1 MLKRPYRMRAANG
14 VGQIEIYDDIGASW
28 WSDGI
33 TASGFAKDLAAMGN
47 IETLNVHINSLGGD
61 VVEGAAIYT
70 QIANH
75 PAWTNV
81 YIDGY
86 AMSMASA
93 IAMAGDRI
101 FMVEHGL
108 FMVHK
113 PRSGV
118 YGNAT
123 EMRAE
128 ADILDQFERTL
139 MKVYVKRTGL
149 SEDEISALLTGEE
162 GVDGTYLDAETAKE
176 MGFIDEIVEAKG
188 LPAAAAATLDPAVAA
203 RFPGMAE
210 RAERFLA
217 GKPAKPSMIERI
229 LGAKPTE
236 TDDDVTAVLLAH
248 NALKARFD
256 ALQTDSVQM
265 EAQLAEARA
274 ATAAAE
280 ARIATERAAAVAA
293 ERERALSVLTH
304 STELSLDPRTYI
316 ESGVAAQDAFAAMLA
331 VKEQVD
337 QATGVTP
344 MVSGDEDLVVAKSFH
359 PGDVYKARR
368 AARGK

>member
-1 MLKRPYRMRAANG
+1 MKKPYRMNATNG
-14 VGQIEIYDDIGASW
+14 VGKIEIYDDIGMSW

-33 TASGFAKDLAAMGN
+33 TASGFAKDLAKMGDVK
-47 IETLNVHINSLGGD
+47 TLNVHINSLGGD

-123 EMRAE
+123 DMRAE

-139 MKVYVKRTGL
+139 MKVYVKRTGM
-149 SEDEISALLTGEE
+149 SEDDISALLTGEE
-162 GVDGTYLDAETAKE
+162 GVDGTYLDAETALDL
-176 MGFIDEIVEAKG
+176 GFIDEVVEAKG
-188 LPAAAAATLDPAVAA
+188 LPAAACATLDPALAA

-217 GKPAKPSMIERI
+217 GKPEKPSMLKR
-229 LGAKPTE
+229 LMGADAAQST
-236 TDDDVTAVLLAH
+236 DDVTAVLLAH

-256 ALQTDSVQM
+256 ALQQDSAQL
-265 EAQLAEARA
+265 EAQLAEARQA
-274 ATAAAE
+274 RTDAE
-280 ARIATERAAAVAA
+280 ARVTTERDAAVAA
-293 ERERALSVLTH
+293 ERARALAVLNH
-304 STELSLDPRTYI
+304 GTEFNLDPRSYI
-316 ESGVAAQDAFAAMLA
+316 ESGVAAEDAFAAMLA

-337 QATGVTP
+337 EATGVSP
-344 MVSGDEDLVVAKSFH
+344 MISGDEDIVVQKSFH
-359 PGDVYKARR
+359 PGDVYRARR
-368 AARGK
+368 AARSK